1 MKRVA
6 EAKKAEILTA
16 IFGSVEE
23 AEARLDMVREVFEKV
38 DQWAESSF
46 FASLIEQVEGGK
58 ITPHFDTRSGTLD
71 FVIGE
76 PTSVTNDSP
85 LKAEKPAPKTSKPR
99 RVRRAFKNSDVRK
112 ISLDELRKEA
122 DKLGIDVSH
131 LGRKKKEI
139 LALLNSSAEE
149 PEEVKPAK
157 SVVKPKPKAVEPP
170 LPQTKPPQEE
180 KPSDDLNFLDDFDN
194 EPVDGGS
201 LSEGFEVVVDEVYIP
216 KSTKFNATL
225 STTFAKRGKKANL
238 NLGSIRA
245 SAGEIDV
252 EDLLKP
258 EPKPEA

>member
-23 AEARLDMVREVFEKV
+23 AEARLDMVREVFEKI

-76 PTSVTNDSP
+76 ATSVTNDSP
-85 LKAEKPAPKTSKPR
+85 LKAEKPAPKTSKQR

-122 DKLGIDVSH
+122 DRLGIDVSH
-131 LGRKKKEI
+131 LGRKKKRDTR
-139 LALLNSSAEE
+139 ALE
-149 PEEVKPAK
+149 
-157 SVVKPKPKAVEPP
+157 
-170 LPQTKPPQEE
+170 
-180 KPSDDLNFLDDFDN
+180 
-194 EPVDGGS
+194 
-201 LSEGFEVVVDEVYIP
+201 
-216 KSTKFNATL
+216 
-225 STTFAKRGKKANL
+225 
-238 NLGSIRA
+238 
-245 SAGEIDV
+245 
-252 EDLLKP
+252 
-258 EPKPEA
+258 